1 MSNCKFFD
9 TCFAVVRIMPPMI
22 PSFPGQWPV
31 LRLSPSCTIT
41 VTPPV
46 SRHTAETETEIT
58 RIWAQACQKT
68 PALFNGCV
76 FSADRVTCS
85 DISGHWTDYRSVLAQ
100 MKNPALFTQLRL
112 QSLAVVGL
120 LETPEGYVLGRRHP
134 SSVYQGNFWQS
145 PPAGSIERR
154 GNSTA
159 VHLDEQLLA
168 EAEEELGL
176 TAESLTIGP
185 PQLIVRHPGTRILDI
200 GMPMR
205 TPLSF
210 SAVEAHWKNEANQE
224 YDQLAL
230 VPHADIE
237 AWLDRPDLLPT
248 SRALLAA
255 ARS

>member
-1 MSNCKFFD
+1 M
-9 TCFAVVRIMPPMI
+9 RIITRMI
-22 PSFPGQWPV
+22 PSFPGQWPI

-41 VTPPV
+41 AIPHVP
-46 SRHTAETETEIT
+46 RHTAETEAEIT
-58 RIWAQACQKT
+58 RIWADACQKT

-76 FSADRVTCS
+76 FSADRMTRTE
-85 DISGHWTDYRSVLAQ
+85 ISGHWTDYRSVLAQ
-100 MKNPALFTQLRL
+100 MKNPALFTHLRL
-112 QSLAVVGL
+112 QPLAVIGL
-120 LETPEGYVLGRRHP
+120 LETPEGYVLGRRNP
-134 SSVYQGNFWQS
+134 SSLYQGNFWQS

-154 GNSTA
+154 RDSTA

-176 TAESLTIGP
+176 TAENLAIGAT
-185 PQLIVRHPGTRILDI
+185 QLIARHPGTRILDI
-200 GMPMR
+200 GIPMR

-210 SAVEAHWKNEANQE
+210 SAVEAHWKNGANQE

-230 VPHADIE
+230 VPHADIDT
-237 AWLDRPDLLPT
+237 WLNRPDLLPT

>member
-1 MSNCKFFD
+1 
-9 TCFAVVRIMPPMI
+9 MI
-22 PSFPGQWPV
+22 PSFHGQWPI

-41 VTPPV
+41 VTPHVP
-46 SRHTAETETEIT
+46 RHTAETEAEIT
-58 RIWAQACQKT
+58 RIWVEACQKT

-76 FSADRVTCS
+76 FSADHVSRTG
-85 DISGHWTDYRSVLAQ
+85 ISGHWTDYRSVLAQ
-100 MKNPALFTQLRL
+100 MKNPALFMQLRL
-112 QSLAVVGL
+112 QPLAVIGL

-134 SSVYQGNFWQS
+134 SSLYQGNFWQS

-154 GNSTA
+154 GDSTA

-176 TAESLTIGP
+176 IAENVTIGSP
-185 PQLIVRHPGTRILDI
+185 HLIARHPGTRILDI
-200 GMPMR
+200 GIPMH

-210 SAVEAHWKNEANQE
+210 SAVEAHWKNGANQE

-230 VPHADIE
+230 VPHAEID
-237 AWLDRPDLLPT
+237 AWLRRPDLLPT